1 MRTQKQDETVEAF
14 KTWYMWHN
22 PRTQFAPN
30 GYLCLSLGAE
40 KKLRVDKAPRA
51 SISNVIWILSS
62 DMYYLSAQLDQ
73 AHLACR
79 TQFGDL

>member
-1 MRTQKQDETVEAF
+1 MRTQKQDEAVEAF

-51 SISNVIWILSS
+51 CISNVIWILSS
-62 DMYYLSAQLDQ
+62 DTICQLNQLLSNSEAAML
-73 AHLACR
+73 
-79 TQFGDL
+79 T